1 MTNENDYEK
10 IGFRCG
16 IEIHNRLATRAKLFC
31 ECPAKFSSEQPALTI
46 IRKLR
51 PVAGEL
57 GKIDAAAVHEYLRDK
72 TFHYQIFRDTTCL
85 VEIDEEPPHE
95 LNPEALEIC
104 LQVAKLL
111 RAEIPEEIHV
121 MRKTVIDGSNT
132 AGFQRTALVAT
143 NGILETSLGPVRIE
157 NISVEEESAG
167 IVERAEGK
175 VIYRLDRLGIPLI
188 EIGTAADIKSPEHAA
203 EVAEKLGAAV
213 RATGKSQRGLG
224 SIRQDVNVSISG
236 GARVEIKGF
245 QALEEISNVIKVEI
259 ERQRSIIAS
268 GGRVEKEV
276 RAARQD
282 GTTEFMRPLP
292 GGARMYPE
300 TDIPP
305 IVITKEFLAKIKLPE
320 SWESKL
326 ERLKKVLPTELAEQ
340 MLRSEHYQ
348 LYEKYSKSVEPVVVA
363 NIFSSTLKDL
373 RRRGLPVGNLSD
385 AHFEEIF
392 KLLSEKKI
400 SKEAVPGILE
410 KLCAE
415 PAKKISEISESFGA
429 AMTEEDLRK
438 IVRMAF
444 QAFPNLVKE
453 KKLSALMGEVMKQV
467 RGRIDGA
474 VVKRIVEEEMGK

>member
-1 MTNENDYEK
+1 MDNDYEK
-10 IGFRCG
+10 IGFKCG

-31 ECPAKFSSEQPALTI
+31 ECPARFSNSEPTLTI
-46 IRKLR
+46 MRKLR

-57 GKIDAAAVHEYLRDK
+57 GKIDAAAAHEYLRDK
-72 TFHYQIFRDTTCL
+72 TFRYQIFRDTTCL

-132 AGFQRTALVAT
+132 AGFQRTALVGT

-167 IVERAEGK
+167 IVEKGEGFS
-175 VIYRLDRLGIPLI
+175 VFRLDRLGIPLV

-203 EVAEKLGAAV
+203 EVAEKLGALV
-213 RATGKSQRGLG
+213 RSTGKSQRGLG

-245 QALEEISNVIKVEI
+245 QALEEISKIIHGEI
-259 ERQRSIIAS
+259 ERQRSIVAS

-320 SWESKL
+320 SWESRL
-326 ERLKKVLPTELAEQ
+326 ERLKKVLPSELAEQ
-340 MLRSEHYQ
+340 ILRSEHYQ

-373 RRRGLPVGNLSD
+373 RRRGAAVENLTD

-392 KLLSEKKI
+392 KLLAEKKI

-410 KLCAE
+410 KLCNE
-415 PAKKISEISESFGA
+415 PAKKVSEISESFGA
-429 AMTEEDLRK
+429 AMTEEELRK

-444 QAFPNLVKE
+444 VAWPELVKE
-453 KKLSALMGEVMKQV
+453 KKFSALMGEVMKQV

-474 VVKRIVEEEMGK
+474 VVKRVVEEEMGK